1 MEWLQIAAIF
11 DKFGA
16 DVLALGALAYVLTL
30 ILKKT
35 LLKKAPKKYLTF
47 VPFLLGILLYAAFS
61 FFTHWQAPPVQETL
75 QKGVA
80 AGGAA
85 TVIHVVYEQFLR
97 GGAPTEISV
106 RTDCVREILAGF
118 FEEVP
123 EGLAE
128 NLCALAGE
136 EDGQEK
142 MRGLLAENLPEF
154 TPSQR
159 ENLLKW
165 LVKTIE
171 NV

>member
-1 MEWLQIAAIF
+1 MRRF
-11 DKFGA
+11 
-16 DVLALGALAYVLTL
+16 
-30 ILKKT
+30 
-35 LLKKAPKKYLTF
+35 
-47 VPFLLGILLYAAFS
+47 PFSYTG
-61 FFTHWQAPPVQETL
+61 QAPPVQETL

-97 GGAPTEISV
+97 GGALTEISV

>member
-1 MEWLQIAAIF
+1 MAANCCDFRQIRSGRARVGRARVCYYADPEKDAF
-11 DKFGA
+11 EKGA
-16 DVLALGALAYVLTL
+16 QKVSDVRALSSWDSAVRGVFLFHTLAGGA
-30 ILKKT
+30 
-35 LLKKAPKKYLTF
+35 
-47 VPFLLGILLYAAFS
+47 G
-61 FFTHWQAPPVQETL
+61 
-75 QKGVA
+75 
-80 AGGAA
+80 GGAA

-118 FEEVP
+118 FDEVP

-128 NLCALAGE
+128 NLCALANE

-142 MRGLLAENLPEF
+142 MRRVLAEYLPEF

-159 ENLLKW
+159 EILLKW
-165 LVKTIE
+165 LVKAIE

>member
-61 FFTHWQAPPVQETL
+61 FFIHWQAPP
-75 QKGVA
+75 A
-80 AGGAA
+80 
-85 TVIHVVYEQFLR
+85 
-97 GGAPTEISV
+97 EISV

>member
-61 FFTHWQAPPVQETL
+61 FFIHWQAPPVQETL
-75 QKGVA
+75 QK
-80 AGGAA
+80 GGAA

-123 EGLAE
+123 EGLSE

-142 MRGLLAENLPEF
+142 MRGLLAENLPEV

>member
-16 DVLALGALAYVLTL
+16 DVLALGALAYVSTL

-61 FFTHWQAPPVQETL
+61 FFHTL
-75 QKGVA
+75 RRRPYRKRCRKA
-80 AGGAA
+80 SPRAGAA
-85 TVIHVVYEQFLR
+85 TVIHVVYEQFR
-97 GGAPTEISV
+97 AAARRRKFPCG
-106 RTDCVREILAGF
+106 RTACCEILAGF

>member
-61 FFTHWQAPPVQETL
+61 FFIPWQAPPVPETL
-75 QKGVA
+75 PNGVA

-85 TVIHVVYEQFLR
+85 TV
-97 GGAPTEISV
+97 
-106 RTDCVREILAGF
+106 AGF

>member
-1 MEWLQIAAIF
+1 MAANCCDFRQIRSGRARVGRARVCYYADPEKDAF
-11 DKFGA
+11 EKGA
-16 DVLALGALAYVLTL
+16 QKVSDVRALSSWDSAVRGVFLFHTLAGAR
-30 ILKKT
+30 
-35 LLKKAPKKYLTF
+35 
-47 VPFLLGILLYAAFS
+47 
-61 FFTHWQAPPVQETL
+61 PVQETL

-118 FEEVP
+118 FDEVP

-128 NLCALAGE
+128 NLCALANE

-142 MRGLLAENLPEF
+142 MRRVLAEYLPEF

-159 ENLLKW
+159 EILLKW
-165 LVKTIE
+165 LVKAIE